1 MMLGQQEMT
10 SGGIFYFK
18 PSECQYCRLDTGGN
32 HQWNCP
38 CVKYSEKINN
48 NLIIKGGHPLSYN
61 FRSLVETI
69 S

>member
-1 MMLGQQEMT
+1 MLGHQEMT
-10 SGGIFYFK
+10 TGGIFYFM

-38 CVKYSEKINN
+38 CNPDSVRMNSINIRN
-48 NLIIKGGHPLSYN
+48 GYPITYN
-61 FRSLVETI
+61 FRSTIETV